1 MNASPNVAE
10 VASILGEPSR
20 SLILTSLMDGRFHT
34 ATELAYMA
42 GIKQQTASFHL
53 SKLLKANLI
62 TVEKHGRHRYYQ
74 LTDGE
79 IAQTLE
85 SFLAIACPPEIRSLK
100 QSTQMKALKSGRT
113 CYDHLAGE
121 LGVKLTQAMIQEGL
135 IEKEEKEFVVTS
147 KGETFFDEF
156 GLNILELRQKRRS
169 FSRICLDWSERQHH
183 LAGALGEAIT
193 IKFVELNWIEKH
205 PSSRAVKVTE
215 EGEFGLKKYFNMRFL

>member
-53 SKLLKANLI
+53 SKLMKANLI
-62 TVEKHGRHRYYQ
+62 IMEKHGRHRYYHII
-74 LTDGE
+74 DGE
-79 IAQTLE
+79 VAQILE
-85 SFLAIACPPEIRSLK
+85 SFLALSRPPEIRSLN
-100 QSTQMKALKSGRT
+100 QSIQMKALKSGRT

-121 LGVKLTQAMIQEGL
+121 LGVGLTESMLQEGL
-135 IEKEEKEFVVTS
+135 IEKAEKEFIVSS
-147 KGETFFDEF
+147 KGERFFEEF
-156 GLNILELRQKRRS
+156 GLDISKLRQKRRS
-169 FSRICLDWSERQHH
+169 FSRVCLDWSERQHH
-183 LAGALGEAIT
+183 LAGALGNAIAAKLFE
-193 IKFVELNWIEKH
+193 INWIEKH

-215 EGEFGLKKYFNMRFL
+215 RGHDGLQKYFNMKV